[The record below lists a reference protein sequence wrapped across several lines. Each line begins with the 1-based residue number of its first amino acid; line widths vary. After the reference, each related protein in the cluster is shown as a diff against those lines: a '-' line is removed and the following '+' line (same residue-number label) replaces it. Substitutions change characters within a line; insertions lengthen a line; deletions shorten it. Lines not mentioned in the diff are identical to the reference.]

1 MRYVSR
7 SLCLLLCSLC
17 ASFATANDY
26 HWLSDEES
34 PAAPIPHDDPAAG
47 RDDSLSSCYSDS
59 CCSSDCCDACDSCC
73 ERRPLLGFIQPTDT
87 CWANFISPMTNPVYF
102 EDPRTLTEAR
112 LIFINHKL
120 PSLLNGAVPASSL
133 QVLALQMRAAISEDL
148 SIIATKDGFVFADS
162 DAPLDDGWAN
172 IAAGLKYNL
181 WKDVASQR
189 ILSAGLTF
197 EIPTGTPRALQ
208 GRGDG
213 IFDLFLTGGAQLGNY
228 SHAIS
233 AAGFLLP
240 CDRTANSSLFYW
252 SNHFDT
258 ELVDNFYGFVEFNW
272 YHWMGSGDGGIPGV
286 EGLDF
291 FNLGSSGVS
300 GNDIVT
306 GAFGI
311 KVKPTVLQE
320 IGVAWEFP
328 LTERR
333 DVIDNR
339 LTADW
344 IIRY

>member
-1 MRYVSR
+1 
-7 SLCLLLCSLC
+7 
-17 ASFATANDY
+17 
-26 HWLSDEES
+26 
-34 PAAPIPHDDPAAG
+34 
-47 RDDSLSSCYSDS
+47 
-59 CCSSDCCDACDSCC
+59 
-73 ERRPLLGFIQPTDT
+73 
-87 CWANFISPMTNPVYF
+87 MTNPVYF

-112 LIFINHKL
+112 LIFIQHKI
-120 PSLLNGAVPASSL
+120 PSLLNGAVPASDV
-133 QVLALQMRAAISEDL
+133 QVLALQVRAALSDDL
-148 SIIATKDGFVFADS
+148 SIIATKDGFVFADA

-172 IAAGLKYNL
+172 IAMGLKYNL

-189 ILSAGLTF
+189 ILSAGVTF
-197 EIPTGTPRALQ
+197 EIPTGTPKALQ

-213 IFDLFLTGGAQLGNY
+213 MFDLFLTGGAQVGNF

-233 AAGFLLP
+233 AAGFILP
-240 CDRTANSSLFYW
+240 CDRSANSSLFYW

-258 ELVDNFYGFVEFNW
+258 KLRDKLYTFVEFNW
-272 YHWMGSGDGGIPGV
+272 YHWMGSGDNGIPGV

-291 FNLGSSGVS
+291 FNLGSSGVA

-306 GAFGI
+306 GAFGF

-320 IGVAWEFP
+320 IGIAWEFP

-333 DVIDNR
+333 DILDNR